1 MKENTIFQVQNLKKE
16 SKMAKIDELR
26 KKYPNVTKSVSD
38 KFFEGDKTPTKKYLE
53 FMFKMWAT
61 KNDRPVEGVSA
72 AQYVKIINEFD
83 QLLPYIQNKDIYS
96 GQYKSMMQLFRVVE
110 NAKVLKEENEFVRED
125 HIDVLIENDD
135 YILIRPKTFQGSLKY
150 GANTK
155 WCTASKQWPHH
166 FKSYTRDGYLYY
178 LISKKERNKNYDKVA
193 FYSDN
198 KHGLIS
204 GTYIIFNQIDNEIN
218 DRTFIINGWS
228 TYDLFEII
236 SKIRIHSHEMYTIQK
251 TKKEVNKTLE
261 TIKSINLDTFLQ
273 QINLLEKY
281 NKEGKIEGKEEM
293 EKIIQTLSEKTKDL
307 FGNSEISS

>member
-1 MKENTIFQVQNLKKE
+1 
-16 SKMAKIDELR
+16 MAKIDELR
-26 KKYPNVTKSVSD
+26 KKYPSVIKSVSD

-61 KNDRPVEGVSA
+61 KNDRPTEGVSA

-96 GQYKSMMQLFRVVE
+96 SQYKSMMQLFMIVE

-125 HIDVLIENDD
+125 HVDVLIENDE
-135 YILIRPKTFQGSLKY
+135 YILIRPRTHQGSLKY

-155 WCTASKQWPHH
+155 WCTASKQWPHT
-166 FKSYTRDGYLYY
+166 FKNYTRDGFLYY

-193 FYSDN
+193 FYSEDTRN
-198 KHGLIS
+198 LIS
-204 GTYIIFNQIDNEIN
+204 GQYRIFNQIDTEVN
-218 DRTFIINGWS
+218 DKSFTTNGWS
-228 TYDLFEII
+228 SCDLFEIT
-236 SKIRIHSHEMYTIQK
+236 SKIRLHSHEIHTIEK
-251 TKKEVNKTLE
+251 TKKDVEKTLD
-261 TIKSINLDTFLQ
+261 TIKSINLDEFLR

-281 NKEGKIEGKEEM
+281 GNEGKIEGRKEM

-307 FGNSEISS
+307 FGNTKISS